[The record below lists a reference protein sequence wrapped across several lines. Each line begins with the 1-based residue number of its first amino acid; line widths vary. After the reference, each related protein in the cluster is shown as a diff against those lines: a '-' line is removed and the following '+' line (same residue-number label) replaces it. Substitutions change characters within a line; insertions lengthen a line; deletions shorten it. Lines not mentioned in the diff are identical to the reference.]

1 MTAHLEQTVQRDVD
15 RIRGKI
21 AAMAVLT
28 ERALNDAVQA
38 LGQRSRQ
45 LAYSII
51 LRDQRI
57 DELEKEVD
65 RLCLEFI
72 VRQQPVAGLLRFAYA
87 TIKVNSEVER
97 VGDYAESM
105 ARQILVIST
114 VESAEFPQQRFEEMV
129 TLAISMFRDAV
140 DAFVRQDADLAR
152 KTVAREGAIDVLRHE
167 LNAELVKLREQ
178 GRIALEALSPLMTI
192 VNRFERVGDQAKN
205 ICRETLYMCTGEYQ
219 KHLGSEVYRVLFV
232 DEHNSSLSK
241 MAEAIGQRLGP
252 GSFVFTSAGLEPK
265 EMVDSA
271 GLFFMKQKGI
281 DMSRHKPRAVSEVPN
296 LEHYQIIVALA
307 ETARKIFPPPPTKT
321 VCLDWSVKDPSTV
334 YGSADAINA
343 AYDETYRFLEA
354 HVQDLLDAIVGDT
367 VSKK

>member
-15 RIRGKI
+15 RIRSKI
-21 AAMAVLT
+21 AAMAALS
-28 ERALNDAVQA
+28 ERALKDAAAA
-38 LGQRSRQ
+38 LGQRNRQ

-51 LRDQRI
+51 LRDQRV

-105 ARQILVIST
+105 ARQILVITS
-114 VESAEFPQQRFEEMV
+114 VEKVEFPQQRFEQMV
-129 TLAISMFRDAV
+129 GLAISMFRDAV
-140 DAFVRQDADLAR
+140 DAFVRQDAELAR
-152 KTVAREGAIDVLRHE
+152 KTVVSEGAIDVLRHE
-167 LNAELVKLREQ
+167 LNEELVKLREQ
-178 GRIALEALSPLMTI
+178 GRIALEALNPLMTI

-219 KHLGSEVYRVLFV
+219 KHRGSDVYRVLFV
-232 DEHNSSLSK
+232 DEHNSCRSK
-241 MAEAIGQRLGP
+241 LAEAIGQSLGKS
-252 GSFVFTSAGLEPK
+252 GFIFTSAGLDPK
-265 EMVDSA
+265 AMVDPA

-307 ETARKIFPPPPTKT
+307 ESARTVFPPAPTKA
-321 VCLDWSVKDPSTV
+321 VCLDWSMKDPSTV
-334 YGSADAINA
+334 YGTADEINA
-343 AYDETYRFLEA
+343 AYEETYRFLEA
-354 HVQDLLDAIVGDT
+354 HVKDLVEAILGDT
-367 VSKK
+367 D